1 MQLLDLNRDYCEQI
15 VKEKEAHA
23 ESALRE
29 IAYINQSTA
38 KYHGRCVSTLYIPK
52 IFTEDD
58 ICHFQRLIRDL
69 YGIFDKVIRHYR
81 EDKNY
86 RELFG
91 FEKRLEELIL
101 RTPRYNSSIPIAR
114 IDIFY
119 NEETKAFRFCEFNT
133 DGSSAMNE
141 DRELNIALQQTLG
154 YDWLAGRFRLQTF
167 ELFDSW
173 AKASLRI
180 YRETEG
186 AVSHPYVAIV
196 DFMESATNNEFEIFA
211 DSYRKFGAECEICE
225 IRKLRYRDGK
235 LYAESGR
242 AVDLIYRRAVTSDIM
257 KHYDEVSDFI
267 QAVKEEAVCLIGDF
281 TTQIV
286 HNKVLYWILH
296 HPMTREFL
304 TEEENDYVKA
314 HVPYTALMT
323 AEDLPYEDI
332 LSQKDR
338 WILKPLDSYGSKGV
352 FAGVEYESESRWRE
366 IVDAHREEGYLA
378 QEFTKPYQT
387 RNIDFSGGADT
398 DFIHVSNLTGLFV
411 YDGEFRGLY
420 SRVSRGEIISTQYS
434 EIALPSV
441 VVKENK

>member
-211 DSYRKFGAECEICE
+211 DSYRKFA
-225 IRKLRYRDGK
+225 K
-235 LYAESGR
+235 SGS
-242 AVDLIYRRAVTSDIM
+242 LGT
-257 KHYDEVSDFI
+257 
-267 QAVKEEAVCLIGDF
+267 G
-281 TTQIV
+281 
-286 HNKVLYWILH
+286 
-296 HPMTREFL
+296 
-304 TEEENDYVKA
+304 TENFMQKA
-314 HVPYTALMT
+314 
-323 AEDLPYEDI
+323 
-332 LSQKDR
+332 
-338 WILKPLDSYGSKGV
+338 
-352 FAGVEYESESRWRE
+352 AGRS
-366 IVDAHREEGYLA
+366 I
-378 QEFTKPYQT
+378 
-387 RNIDFSGGADT
+387 
-398 DFIHVSNLTGLFV
+398 
-411 YDGEFRGLY
+411 
-420 SRVSRGEIISTQYS
+420 
-434 EIALPSV
+434 
-441 VVKENK
+441 

>member
-167 ELFDSW
+167 ELFVSG
-173 AKASLRI
+173 AEASLRI
-180 YRETEG
+180 
-186 AVSHPYVAIV
+186 
-196 DFMESATNNEFEIFA
+196 
-211 DSYRKFGAECEICE
+211 
-225 IRKLRYRDGK
+225 
-235 LYAESGR
+235 
-242 AVDLIYRRAVTSDIM
+242 
-257 KHYDEVSDFI
+257 
-267 QAVKEEAVCLIGDF
+267 
-281 TTQIV
+281 
-286 HNKVLYWILH
+286 
-296 HPMTREFL
+296 
-304 TEEENDYVKA
+304 
-314 HVPYTALMT
+314 
-323 AEDLPYEDI
+323 
-332 LSQKDR
+332 
-338 WILKPLDSYGSKGV
+338 
-352 FAGVEYESESRWRE
+352 
-366 IVDAHREEGYLA
+366 
-378 QEFTKPYQT
+378 
-387 RNIDFSGGADT
+387 
-398 DFIHVSNLTGLFV
+398 
-411 YDGEFRGLY
+411 
-420 SRVSRGEIISTQYS
+420 
-434 EIALPSV
+434 
-441 VVKENK
+441 